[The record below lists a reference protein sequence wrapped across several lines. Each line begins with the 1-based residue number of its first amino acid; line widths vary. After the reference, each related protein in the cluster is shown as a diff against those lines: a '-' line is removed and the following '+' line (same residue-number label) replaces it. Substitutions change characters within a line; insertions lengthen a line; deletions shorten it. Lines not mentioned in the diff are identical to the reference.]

1 MTTIAKTSQVGN
13 NLQTVDFNGQSLFT
27 FEEKGN
33 RYTAMKPICEN
44 IGLDWN
50 GQFQRIK
57 RDGVLSASMCV
68 INIVAQDGKSRDM
81 VCLPIQ
87 YLNGWLF
94 GVDEKRVNPS
104 IKDRLIEYKKE
115 CYQVLHDYWHNKVA
129 VRSTQLTSEQTLP
142 LRNAV
147 NKLVTRSG
155 IMYPEGYKI
164 VHQQFGVKHIK
175 DLTLEQLSQ
184 AIEYVHDRILTLNVE
199 KTPISSFTHNQYIMN
214 VKREVM
220 EYVYSLQKAIVD
232 SGCPLPTYPKFDVEE
247 ICQAFIVS
255 MIRHNRMM
263 LSFDYQDKPTVR
275 FIPDQHAVVSSE
287 NLADVVQF
295 ADRAQ
300 LPNIINEAVKRLGQ

>member
-1 MTTIAKTSQVGN
+1 MTTIAKTSQISN

-57 RDGVLSASMCV
+57 RDGVLSATMCV

-115 CYQVLHDYWHNKVA
+115 CYQVLYDYWHGKTTESPNRFSTVSDRKHLVA
-129 VRSTQLTSEQTLP
+129 AVKEFCSKTGAIYSDVWKMIHQRFGLTGVDQMTVEQVPQAIDYMHGLLVQVQYGGINMENAMNNEMWRYVGVLKHFELSRALDSAKRAADNLYQAIGIAQGHSSLIYDAFGEQRKLTSLGEGGSQT
-142 LRNAV
+142 A
-147 NKLVTRSG
+147 
-155 IMYPEGYKI
+155 
-164 VHQQFGVKHIK
+164 
-175 DLTLEQLSQ
+175 LEQ
-184 AIEYVHDRILTLNVE
+184 AR
-199 KTPISSFTHNQYIMN
+199 
-214 VKREVM
+214 
-220 EYVYSLQKAIVD
+220 
-232 SGCPLPTYPKFDVEE
+232 
-247 ICQAFIVS
+247 AFIE
-255 MIRHNRMM
+255 R
-263 LSFDYQDKPTVR
+263 QDARKQSWQVR
-275 FIPDQHAVVSSE
+275 
-287 NLADVVQF
+287 
-295 ADRAQ
+295 
-300 LPNIINEAVKRLGQ
+300 